1 VFGFNFFQISF
12 PVTTR
17 ELDLFSGSYHSNAA
31 AWNRQAQCPGPKI
44 QKVGGAFAPK
54 YKNVARNPKK
64 LPLKLK
70 KNQRI

>member
-1 VFGFNFFQISF
+1 LVLIFSKSLFLLL
-12 PVTTR
+12 PVNLICSQDR
-17 ELDLFSGSYHSNAA
+17 INSNAA

-70 KNQRI
+70 QNKGI